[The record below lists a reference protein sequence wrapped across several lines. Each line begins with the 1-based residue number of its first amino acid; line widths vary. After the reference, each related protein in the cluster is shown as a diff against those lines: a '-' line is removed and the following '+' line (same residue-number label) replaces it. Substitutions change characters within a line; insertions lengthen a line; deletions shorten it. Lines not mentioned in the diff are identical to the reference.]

1 MNISTLK
8 CWNFFRNIRVKIDFI
23 SKFQCL
29 KQSDKLEFGGEIIMT
44 FGERLYELRKNK
56 NISQEELAELL
67 DVSRQSIS
75 KWENDKA
82 YPEMT
87 RLLFMSEYFEVSLDY
102 LMRGTDSD
110 ESNNDLAV
118 GYKAQNMLK
127 VWNNF
132 ISNLSDK
139 QRKLMMLLY
148 ILLICVCIAIV
159 VTFIYGAGYAIG
171 QFIGHIQND
180 LKL

>member
-1 MNISTLK
+1 
-8 CWNFFRNIRVKIDFI
+8 
-23 SKFQCL
+23 
-29 KQSDKLEFGGEIIMT
+29 MT

-87 RLLFMSEYFEVSLDY
+87 RLLFMSDYFQVSLDY
-102 LMRGTDSD
+102 LMRGA
-110 ESNNDLAV
+110 ESAQSTVDPAVTYKAKDMLAV
-118 GYKAQNMLK
+118 
-127 VWNNF
+127 WNTF
-132 ISNLSDK
+132 ISNLSGK

-148 ILLICVCIAIV
+148 GLAVCVCIAAIIS
-159 VTFIYGAGYAIG
+159 FIYGAGYAIG
-171 QFIGHIQND
+171 QFVGHVTS
-180 LKL
+180 